1 MIKWKGSRSNKTGG
15 ESMAEIPK
23 PNQIYRHF
31 KGNLYKIVTLAT
43 HSETGEQMVV
53 YQALYGEC
61 TVYVR
66 ELSMFMSKVDR
77 KKYPKAEQEQ
87 RFALVPQIIGQET
100 AAEQNR
106 SVSPQPVKS
115 EPQGEPEKPN
125 MQAGE
130 AETGTSQR
138 QQTQPEPEQ
147 EQSAPLQTEKQPVKS
162 EARSEPEKSDVRA
175 NETKKE
181 TSQGYQTQSEEE
193 TVSLDP
199 FLLQFLDADTYR
211 EKLNLLAALHGR
223 ITDDMI
229 NTMAVSLDLEVND
242 GDIED
247 RYEALKTCLLTM
259 EKYECN
265 RLR

>member
-1 MIKWKGSRSNKTGG
+1 MT
-15 ESMAEIPK
+15 EIPK

-100 AAEQNR
+100 AAEQSW
-106 SVSPQPVKS
+106 SVSPQTEKQPVKS

-138 QQTQPEPEQ
+138 QQTEPEQ
-147 EQSAPLQTEKQPVKS
+147 KQSAPPQTEEQSVPQQPVRS
-162 EARSEPEKSDVRA
+162 EAQSELKKPDARA
-175 NETKKE
+175 NETKTE
-181 TSQGYQTQSEEE
+181 TSQGYQTQPEEE

>member
-1 MIKWKGSRSNKTGG
+1 MT
-15 ESMAEIPK
+15 EIPK

-100 AAEQNR
+100 AAEQSR

-138 QQTQPEPEQ
+138 QQPEPEQ
-147 EQSAPLQTEKQPVKS
+147 EQSAPLRTEEQSVPQQPVRS
-162 EARSEPEKSDVRA
+162 EAQSESKKPDARA
-175 NETKKE
+175 NETKTE
-181 TSQGYQTQSEEE
+181 TSQGYQTQPEEE